1 MKLFPNDAEKSL
13 QILRKITT
21 VLETNNKVAVC
32 DVFVVSKSDSG
43 NMLGFSMCTEL
54 GLIKL
59 NNDNNANKIES

>member
-1 MKLFPNDAEKSL
+1 MKLFPNGTEKPL

-43 NMLGFSMCTEL
+43 NILGFSMCT
-54 GLIKL
+54 
-59 NNDNNANKIES
+59 